1 MNKWRQ
7 GGDSAGKRCSK
18 KGPSDLRI
26 SRPQG
31 FSPFVPFWPVILAG
45 MVGLLATIAVLQYRW
60 TTEASNAGRIRIG
73 TELQSLMMKWHG
85 DLFSEFSAI
94 CTAIQVGPDA
104 GARDTWNDYLERYV
118 EWNYARPH
126 ESLPYVYRNPDLVGE
141 IYIWETHA
149 QGKPRFYWLN
159 LNTRKIELSS
169 PPPEFATLLPRL
181 QANSNSLS
189 AALRAWQLQGAGS
202 VASAAITPGSSA
214 TTGWQFDDNI
224 PAIVHPIFYHGPDRS
239 LNSSSPVDWI
249 VITLDMEVLQKRILP
264 ELAARY
270 FGGIDGL
277 DYRVA
282 VIKTG
287 ASNGMI
293 YSSDPGFGS
302 QQLPSADSTLR
313 IFGPTIEGGL
323 NQTTGGNFASQQGF
337 GWRNSTQAEWFP
349 IIQYGAAPNSWLLVL
364 QHRAGPLQTIVSR
377 VKRNNLAISGV
388 VLMLLAVNIGVL
400 TFATYRA
407 HSFAGLQ
414 MDFVASVS
422 HELRTPLSAIF
433 SAGENIQDGVVRKED
448 MAHYGSL
455 VIGQCRQLMNQV
467 DRVLLFASIRSGKDR
482 YTLRP
487 LEVPEI
493 LSCVRKN
500 MSAFIAEQSC
510 VVEERIEP
518 GIPPVLGD
526 MQAVCG
532 CLENLISNAV
542 KYSTE
547 NRRIIVVATLQGSGD
562 GQEEITISVADHGIG
577 IRQSELERIFEPFY
591 RSSDTEAAQI
601 HGTGLGLSLAKH
613 VAEAMH
619 GRLTVRSE
627 FRIGSV
633 FTLHLPLAS
642 VQACELR
649 KVQVA

>member
-1 MNKWRQ
+1 
-7 GGDSAGKRCSK
+7 
-18 KGPSDLRI
+18 
-26 SRPQG
+26 
-31 FSPFVPFWPVILAG
+31 V
-45 MVGLLATIAVLQYRW
+45 VGLLATIAVLQYRW
-60 TTEASNAGRIRIG
+60 TTEASNADKIRIG
-73 TELQSLMMKWHG
+73 TELQSLIMKWHG
-85 DLFSEFSAI
+85 DLYGEFSAI

-118 EWNYARPH
+118 EWNYALPH

-149 QGKPRFYWLN
+149 QARPQFYWLN

-169 PPPEFATLLPRL
+169 PPPEFATLLLRL
-181 QANSNSLS
+181 QANSSSLS
-189 AALRAWQLQGAGS
+189 AALRAWQPQGSGS
-202 VASAAITPGSSA
+202 VSSPAIIPGSSA
-214 TTGWQFDDNI
+214 TTGWQFDANI
-224 PAIVHPIFYHGPDRS
+224 PAIVHPIFHHGPDRS

-249 VITLDMEVLQKRILP
+249 VITLDMEVLQRRILP
-264 ELAARY
+264 ELATRY
-270 FGGIDGL
+270 FGGVDGL

-287 ASNGMI
+287 ASNGTI

-302 QQLPSADSTLR
+302 QQLSLADSTLK

-323 NQTTGGNFASQQGF
+323 NQSTAVNSSSMQDS
-337 GWRNSTQAEWFP
+337 GWRNFTRAAWFP
-349 IIQYGAAPNSWLLVL
+349 IIQYGAAPDSWLLVL
-364 QHRAGPLQTIVSR
+364 QHRAGPLQALVRR

-400 TFATYRA
+400 TFASYRA
-407 HSFAGLQ
+407 QSFAELQ

-448 MAHYGSL
+448 MAYYGSL
-455 VIGQCRQLMNQV
+455 VIAQCRQLMNQV
-467 DRVLLFASIRSGKDR
+467 DRVLLFASIRAGKDR

-500 MSAFIAEQSC
+500 MAAFITEKSC
-510 VVEERIEP
+510 IMEERVEP
-518 GIPPVLGD
+518 GIPPALGD

-547 NRRIIVVATLQGSGD
+547 NRRIVVVATLQGSED
-562 GQEEITISVADHGIG
+562 GQKEIAISVADQGMG
-577 IRQSELERIFEPFY
+577 IRRSELERIFEPFY
-591 RSSDTEAAQI
+591 RSSDAEAAQI

-613 VAEAMH
+613 VAEAMG
-619 GRLTVRSE
+619 GRLTVSSE
-627 FRIGSV
+627 FQIGSV

-642 VQACELR
+642 VQAGELR
-649 KVQVA
+649 KAHVALL